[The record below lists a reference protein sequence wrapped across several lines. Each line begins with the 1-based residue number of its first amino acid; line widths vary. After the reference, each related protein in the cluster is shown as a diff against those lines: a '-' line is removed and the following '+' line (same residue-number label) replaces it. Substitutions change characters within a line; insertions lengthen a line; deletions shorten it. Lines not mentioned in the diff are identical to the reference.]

1 MNQIKRIFD
10 AEQEML
16 DSREKEIKV
25 EKDAY
30 YLRMKEKLRIKK
42 VESIRKVD
50 KKVSLQFSPQLN
62 RKQTQWAIQEPDIE
76 FTYARKWSGTFS
88 NDEITN

>member
-50 KKVSLQFSPQLN
+50 KKVSL
-62 RKQTQWAIQEPDIE
+62 
-76 FTYARKWSGTFS
+76 
-88 NDEITN
+88 